1 MVSYSLASV
10 VDTGG
15 DVLEIIDVVPNTTV
29 MMEPGVQY
37 LKLSA
42 MAAEKIESNLS
53 SGKRCAVAKGL
64 QTEITPNDILVREA
78 QSDVEFTTVTY
89 RSKIHDLF
97 TNSLLVGN
105 IIMYYKF
112 IELNNKLVSA
122 GYTICND
129 NREEKYLEIIETGDE
144 SLIADLEKYLEIKDL
159 LNILDW
165 KLQQINNFESEA
177 SKCETEADAK
187 TVGEKF
193 YNLLLEPTTVVPRY
207 TTLPAIAKVKDEST
221 SGENA

>member
-105 IIMYYKF
+105 
-112 IELNNKLVSA
+112 A
-122 GYTICND
+122 
-129 NREEKYLEIIETGDE
+129 
-144 SLIADLEKYLEIKDL
+144 ADF
-159 LNILDW
+159 N
-165 KLQQINNFESEA
+165 
-177 SKCETEADAK
+177 TDAN
-187 TVGEKF
+187 VHHF
-193 YNLLLEPTTVVPRY
+193 VP
-207 TTLPAIAKVKDEST
+207 VKDQEAWQDQGRSPQ
-221 SGENA
+221 NA